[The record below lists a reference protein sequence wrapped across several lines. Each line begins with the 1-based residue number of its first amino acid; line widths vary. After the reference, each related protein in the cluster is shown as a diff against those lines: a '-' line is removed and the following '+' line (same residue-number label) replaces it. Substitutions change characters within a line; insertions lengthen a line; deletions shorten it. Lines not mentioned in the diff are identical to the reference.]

1 MNIGDVELFLFKK
14 KGLRKMSENYMLN
27 KQKKIVHYLIML
39 LIVIWGLVGCNFKNS
54 TDVSNHNTNLLN
66 SLQKGENVVE
76 LAVLAAPEINNSVS
90 GLCYQ
95 NQTELLYSVDSE
107 DGTLIRWNVDT
118 SHIDSIN
125 DIGIHSVFT
134 IQFIADCNKLLGSNR
149 AKNRAGRANIIVEHI
164 GDVILWDTSSPDE
177 LECWGQCDDT
187 PRGELIKIGSAIDD
201 DGNRRIDY
209 YDNAISINGR
219 GINKFWF
226 IRGSEE
232 TFPTIGKIVFSPSST
247 KYVIA
252 YLEGGIRINDIRWV
266 QRNTPNEKFRV
277 DALAMDPNEKYIA
290 HIQNHYLTVWKVSL
304 LGKQEII
311 NAPLGEENQVLFDQN
326 GRFLF
331 VSGQDHI
338 QIWDLEEI
346 NLIHEVIAKGI
357 NVMTISNDNNLL
369 IWGDKDGMIHIWGVS
384 EE

>member
-219 GINKFWF
+219 GINRFWF

-346 NLIHEVIAKGI
+346 NLIHGVIAKGI

-369 IWGDKDGMIHIWGVS
+369 GAYAS
-384 EE
+384 